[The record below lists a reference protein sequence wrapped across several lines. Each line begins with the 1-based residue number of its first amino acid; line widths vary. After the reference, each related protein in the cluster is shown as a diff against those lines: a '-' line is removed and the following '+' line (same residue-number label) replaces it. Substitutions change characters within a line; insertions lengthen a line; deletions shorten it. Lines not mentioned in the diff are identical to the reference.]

1 MLDIVLYEPEI
12 PPNTGNIIR
21 LAANT
26 GMRLHLVKPFGFR
39 LDAKSVERAG
49 MDYAELTQVTQHLDW
64 PSCRSA
70 LAGRRF
76 LAITTRG
83 NVRHDQI
90 AYREDDVLVFGPETR
105 GLPPPVLEEIPVSQ
119 RIRIP
124 MRAGSRSLNLSNSAA
139 VIAYEAWRQ
148 LDFRGGA

>member
-64 PSCRSA
+64 TSCRTA
-70 LAGRRF
+70 LEGRRF

-83 NVRHDQI
+83 SVRHDQI
-90 AYREDDVLVFGPETR
+90 AYRENDVLVFGPETR
-105 GLPPPVLEEIPVSQ
+105 GLPPAVLQEIPSAQ

-124 MRAGSRSLNLSNSAA
+124 MCVGSRSLNLSNSAA

-148 LDFRGGA
+148 LGFNGGV